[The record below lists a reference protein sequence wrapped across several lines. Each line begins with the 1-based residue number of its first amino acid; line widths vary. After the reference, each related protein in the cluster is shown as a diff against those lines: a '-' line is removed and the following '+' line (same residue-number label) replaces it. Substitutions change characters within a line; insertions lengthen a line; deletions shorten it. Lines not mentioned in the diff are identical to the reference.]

1 MAIHMWTVDWDKKG
15 GERSEGP
22 QSMRRTLSTAEICQR
37 IRGNVIHAY
46 LLFHS
51 VARLQCAVAPWNLL
65 TISVHENHPTGLHTI
80 AKLQPK
86 KERTPR
92 KLLPLDFLRPNPAF
106 PLYVLSPLPAAI
118 QSAEQEAAWNTQ
130 TKALQPK
137 HYTVAPQA
145 LCPSAWPRHPVG
157 VLRMMALIACS
168 STCRAA

>member
-1 MAIHMWTVDWDKKG
+1 
-15 GERSEGP
+15 
-22 QSMRRTLSTAEICQR
+22 MRRTLSTAEICQR

-92 KLLPLDFLRPNPAF
+92 KLLPLDFCDRIRPSLCTYFHHCQRPF
-106 PLYVLSPLPAAI
+106 
-118 QSAEQEAAWNTQ
+118 
-130 TKALQPK
+130 KALNKKQLGTHRPK
-137 HYTVAPQA
+137 HYNQSITQ
-145 LCPSAWPRHPVG
+145 WY
-157 VLRMMALIACS
+157 LRPYVCQRGLDTQSGCCA
-168 STCRAA
+168 